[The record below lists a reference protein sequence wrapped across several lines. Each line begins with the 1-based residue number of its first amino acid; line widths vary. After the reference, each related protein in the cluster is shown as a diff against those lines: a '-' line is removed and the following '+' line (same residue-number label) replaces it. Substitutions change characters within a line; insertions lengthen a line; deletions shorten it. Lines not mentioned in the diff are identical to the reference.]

1 MTRLSIRAK
10 IILITISILIIT
22 FATNALVNG
31 ITFAER
37 YRRVLESESF
47 FVAQSLK
54 LQLDRLFNLGL
65 DLEGI
70 VGFEQQCQDVVA
82 DYEDVDYAMVIDQ
95 DGRILFHS
103 DPTRQGQLVTNQA
116 VLTALMSSNPVA
128 QEIMLDGVGYLDTLL
143 PLFDN
148 NARPIGAIRIG
159 VPTSRVSQQT
169 SQLLIWFTGVALISL
184 VIASAL
190 LVVTVTTLVAEPLQK
205 LVKVIQQIRAG
216 SDLSARVTVT
226 SGDEFG
232 QLSAAFNEMLSS
244 LQQSQFRIE
253 QYAQDLEQKTGSLET
268 ANARLQADI
277 EARIKIEQALAEA
290 RDQALEASRLKTE
303 LLAKVSHELRT
314 PLGAILGYTEL
325 LKEGLYGRLSDQ
337 QEEVSAEIIK
347 STHYLTGL
355 VNELLDQAQ
364 LETGR
369 LRLQLEPFPVREMVS
384 QVESKMKVLA
394 HAKGLSLQTNV
405 AADVPDMIIGDSNR
419 LKQILVNLISNAI
432 KFSHNGAVDVTIY
445 CPEPARWA
453 MQVVDT
459 GIGMPDDAQDY
470 IFDPFRQVDG
480 SLTRKYTG
488 AGLGLSIVKQ
498 LTLLMG
504 GQITFKSQIGQ
515 GTTFTVQFPLPLIEK
530 KSI

>member
-22 FATNALVNG
+22 FAANALVNG
-31 ITFAER
+31 ITFGER
-37 YRRVLESESF
+37 YGRVLESESF

-65 DLEGI
+65 DLDGI
-70 VGFEQQCQDVVA
+70 VGFERQCQDVVD
-82 DYEDVDYAMVIDQ
+82 DYEDVAYALVMDRE
-95 DGRILFHS
+95 GRILFHS
-103 DPTRQGQLVTNQA
+103 DSTQQGQLVTDQA
-116 VLTALMSSNPVA
+116 VLKALMGSDPVA

-143 PLFDN
+143 PLFDD
-148 NARPIGAIRIG
+148 NARPIGAIRVG
-159 VPTSRVSQQT
+159 APTSRISQQT
-169 SQLLIWFTGVALISL
+169 SQLLIRFTGVALISL

-190 LVVTVTTLVAEPLQK
+190 LVVTVTTLVTEPLHK
-205 LVKVIQQIRAG
+205 LVNVIQRIRAG
-216 SDLSARVTVT
+216 SDLSARVMVA
-226 SGDEFG
+226 SSDEFG
-232 QLSAAFNEMLSS
+232 QLSLAFNDMLSN

-253 QYAQDLEQKTGSLET
+253 QYAQDLEQKTASLET
-268 ANARLQADI
+268 ANAQLQGDI

-290 RDQALEASRLKTE
+290 RDEALEASRLKTE

-325 LKEGLYGRLSDQ
+325 LKEGIYGRLLDQ
-337 QEEVSAEIIK
+337 QEGVSDEIIK
-347 STHYLTGL
+347 STHYLTSL

-369 LRLQLEPFPVREMVS
+369 LRLQLEPFAVREMID

-394 HAKGLSLQTNV
+394 QAKGLSLQVTV
-405 AADVPDMIIGDSNR
+405 AADVPDTILGDSNR
-419 LKQILVNLISNAI
+419 LQQILVNLISNAI
-432 KFSHNGAVDVTIY
+432 KFSHMGSVAVTIY
-445 CPEPARWA
+445 CLEPARWA
-453 MQVVDT
+453 MQVADT
-459 GIGMPDDAQDY
+459 GIGIPDDARDY

-498 LTLLMG
+498 LTSLMG
-504 GQITFKSQIGQ
+504 GQITFESQVGQ
-515 GTTFTVQFPLPLIEK
+515 GTTFNVQFPLPLIEK